1 LVLID
6 GGVQAARLQ
15 KKCRSL
21 AYENDTSAF
30 FELFSGRAVCVPIIW
45 QTSRLHSKY

>member
-15 KKCRSL
+15 KKKCRSL
-21 AYENDTSAF
+21 AYENDASAF
-30 FELFSGRAVCVPIIW
+30 FEELFGRRAVCIP
-45 QTSRLHSKY
+45 TSRLHSSD